1 MLKPVELIEDDE
13 SLAEAMALVASA
25 MADASRLKILCALMD
40 GRAWTATELS
50 AVADISPSTASAHL
64 SRLVNSDLLSC
75 LAQGRH
81 RYYRLAGSDVAS
93 LLENM
98 MAMAGKRAVTLST
111 STPVNLRVARTC
123 YDHLAGEVAVSL
135 YDFMLREAWIAS
147 DGTALTPA
155 GEAHF
160 TRLGVTVK
168 RISRRKAC
176 CGCLDW
182 SERRLHL
189 GGAAGAALLQH
200 GLQKGWFI
208 TTAGFR
214 EVTITPAGW
223 RALHL
228 HFQLAERSS
237 RMIN

>member
-1 MLKPVELIEDDE
+1 LI
-13 SLAEAMALVASA
+13 
-25 MADASRLKILCALMD
+25 
-40 GRAWTATELS
+40 
-50 AVADISPSTASAHL
+50 
-64 SRLVNSDLLSC
+64 C

-81 RYYRLAGSDVAS
+81 RYYRLAGSDVAG

-135 YDFMLREAWIAS
+135 YDFLLREAWIAP
-147 DGTALTPA
+147 DGTADA
-155 GEAHF
+155 RREAHF
-160 TRLGVTVK
+160 ARLGVTVK

-182 SERRLHL
+182 SERRFHL

-200 GLQKGWFI
+200 GLQKGWF
-208 TTAGFR
+208 
-214 EVTITPAGW
+214 TPPRDFAK
-223 RALHL
+223 
-228 HFQLAERSS
+228 
-237 RMIN
+237 

>member
-13 SLAEAMALVASA
+13 SLAEAMATVASA

-64 SRLVNSDLLSC
+64 SRLVNSDLLIC

-81 RYYRLAGSDVAS
+81 RYYRLAGSDVAG

-98 MAMAGKRAVTLST
+98 MTMAGKRAVTLST

-135 YDFMLREAWIAS
+135 YDFMLREAWIAP
-147 DGTALTPA
+147 DGTALTLSLI
-155 GEAHF
+155 H
-160 TRLGVTVK
+160 
-168 RISRRKAC
+168 I
-176 CGCLDW
+176 
-182 SERRLHL
+182 
-189 GGAAGAALLQH
+189 
-200 GLQKGWFI
+200 
-208 TTAGFR
+208 
-214 EVTITPAGW
+214 
-223 RALHL
+223 
-228 HFQLAERSS
+228 
-237 RMIN
+237 

>member
-1 MLKPVELIEDDE
+1 MLKPVAMIEDDE
-13 SLAEAMALVASA
+13 SLALAMAALASA
-25 MADASRLKILCALMD
+25 MADASRLKILCSLMD

-50 AVADISPSTASAHL
+50 TVADISPSTASAHL
-64 SRLVNSDLLSC
+64 SRLVSGGLLAC

-81 RYYRLAGSDVAS
+81 RYYRLAGSDVAA

-98 MAMAGKRAVTLST
+98 MTMAGKRTVVMST
-111 STPVNLRVARTC
+111 RTPVNLRVARTC

-135 YDFMLREAWIAS
+135 YDFLLREAWIAP
-147 DGTALTPA
+147 DGASLTTA
-155 GEAHF
+155 GEARF
-160 TRLGVTVK
+160 ARLGIVITSG
-168 RISRRKAC
+168 SRRKAC

-200 GLQKGWFI
+200 GLQKGWFT

-223 RALHL
+223 QALHL
-228 HFQLAERSS
+228 HFQLAKMPDR
-237 RMIN
+237 

>member
-1 MLKPVELIEDDE
+1 MLKPVERIEDDE
-13 SLAEAMALVASA
+13 SLAVAMAAVASA
-25 MADASRLKILCALMD
+25 MADGSRLKILCALMD

-50 AVADISPSTASAHL
+50 TVADISPSTTSAHL
-64 SRLVNSDLLSC
+64 SRLVSSGLLIY

-81 RYYRLAGSDVAS
+81 RYYRLASSDVAG

-98 MAMAGKRAVTLST
+98 MTMVGKRAVALTT

-123 YDHLAGEVAVSL
+123 YDHLAGEVAVLL
-135 YDFMLREAWIAS
+135 YDFLLREAWIAP
-147 DGTALTPA
+147 DGTALTTT
-155 GEAHF
+155 GEAQF
-160 TRLGVTVK
+160 SRLGMVMATG
-168 RISRRKAC
+168 SRRKTC

-182 SERRLHL
+182 SERRFHL

-200 GLQKGWFI
+200 GLQKRWFT

-214 EVTITPAGW
+214 EVTITSAGW

-228 HFQLAERSS
+228 HFQLSERS
-237 RMIN
+237 

>member
-13 SLAEAMALVASA
+13 SLAEAMATVASA

-50 AVADISPSTASAHL
+50 AVADIS
-64 SRLVNSDLLSC
+64 
-75 LAQGRH
+75 
-81 RYYRLAGSDVAS
+81 RYYRLAGSDVAG

-98 MAMAGKRAVTLST
+98 MTMAGKRAVTLST

-135 YDFMLREAWIAS
+135 YDFMLREAWIAP

-155 GEAHF
+155 GETHF
-160 TRLGVTVK
+160 ARLGVTVK
-168 RISRRKAC
+168 RTSRRKAC

-200 GLQKGWFI
+200 GLQKGWFT

-214 EVTITPAGW
+214 EVTITSAGW

-228 HFQLAERSS
+228 HFQLTERSS

>member
-1 MLKPVELIEDDE
+1 MLKPVEIIEDDE
-13 SLAEAMALVASA
+13 SLAIAMAALASA
-25 MADASRLKILCALMD
+25 MADASRLKMLCALMD

-50 AVADISPSTASAHL
+50 SVADISPSTASAHL
-64 SRLVNSDLLSC
+64 SRLVSSRLLVC

-81 RYYRLAGSDVAS
+81 RYYRLAGSDVAG

-98 MAMAGKRAVTLST
+98 MTMAGKQAVVLST
-111 STPVNLRVARTC
+111 RTPVSLRVARTC

-135 YDFMLREAWIAS
+135 YDFLLREGWITP
-147 DGTALTPA
+147 DGTALTSI

-160 TRLGVTVK
+160 ARLGIEVTLG
-168 RISRRKAC
+168 SRRKAC

-189 GGAAGAALLQH
+189 GGAAGAALLLH
-200 GLQKGWFI
+200 GQQKGWFT

-214 EVTITPAGW
+214 EVTITPEGW
-223 RALHL
+223 RALHR
-228 HFQLAERSS
+228 HFQLTERP
-237 RMIN
+237 

>member
-13 SLAEAMALVASA
+13 SLALAMAAVASA

-50 AVADISPSTASAHL
+50 TVADISPSTASAHL
-64 SRLVNSDLLSC
+64 SRLVSSGLLMC

-81 RYYRLAGSDVAS
+81 RYYRLAGSDVAG

-98 MAMAGKRAVTLST
+98 MTMAGKRAVALST
-111 STPVNLRVARTC
+111 ATPVNLRVARTC

-135 YDFMLREAWIAS
+135 YDFLLREAWIAP
-147 DGTALTPA
+147 DGTALTPV
-155 GEAHF
+155 GEAQF
-160 TRLGVTVK
+160 ARLGIMTK
-168 RISRRKAC
+168 SSSRRKAC

-182 SERRLHL
+182 SERRFHL

-200 GLQKGWFI
+200 GLQKGWF
-208 TTAGFR
+208 TTTRGFR
-214 EVTITPAGW
+214 EVTITSAGW
-223 RALHL
+223 RALHQ
-228 HFQLAERSS
+228 HFQLAKNTRSAS
-237 RMIN
+237 D

>member
-13 SLAEAMALVASA
+13 SLAEAMAAVASA

-64 SRLVNSDLLSC
+64 SRLVNSGLLIC

-81 RYYRLAGSDVAS
+81 RYYRLAGSDVAG

-98 MAMAGKRAVTLST
+98 MTMAGKRAVALAT
-111 STPVNLRVARTC
+111 STPVNLRLARTC

-135 YDFMLREAWIAS
+135 YDFLQREAWITP

-155 GEAHF
+155 GKRTLRGWEWWRSAAPGAKPAAAVWTGANDAF
-160 TRLGVTVK
+160 ILGVRRARRCCSTVW
-168 RISRRKAC
+168 R
-176 CGCLDW
+176 
-182 SERRLHL
+182 
-189 GGAAGAALLQH
+189 
-200 GLQKGWFI
+200 
-208 TTAGFR
+208 TAGL
-214 EVTITPAGW
+214 
-223 RALHL
+223 ALPRD
-228 HFQLAERSS
+228 FAK
-237 RMIN
+237 

>member
-13 SLAEAMALVASA
+13 SLAEAMAAVASA

-64 SRLVNSDLLSC
+64 SRLVNSGLLIC

-81 RYYRLAGSDVAS
+81 RYYRLAGSDVAG

-98 MAMAGKRAVTLST
+98 MTMAGKRAVALAT
-111 STPVNLRVARTC
+111 STPVNLRLARTC

-135 YDFMLREAWIAS
+135 YDFLQREAWITP

-160 TRLGVTVK
+160 ARLGVVAK
-168 RISRRKAC
+168 RGSRRKAC

-182 SERRLHL
+182 SERRFHL

-200 GLQKGWFI
+200 GLENGWFS

-223 RALHL
+223 RALYP
-228 HFQLAERSS
+228 HFQLTKKGDC
-237 RMIN
+237 

>member
-1 MLKPVELIEDDE
+1 M
-13 SLAEAMALVASA
+13 
-25 MADASRLKILCALMD
+25 
-40 GRAWTATELS
+40 
-50 AVADISPSTASAHL
+50 
-64 SRLVNSDLLSC
+64 
-75 LAQGRH
+75 
-81 RYYRLAGSDVAS
+81 
-93 LLENM
+93 
-98 MAMAGKRAVTLST
+98 
-111 STPVNLRVARTC
+111 NLRVARTC

-135 YDFMLREAWIAS
+135 YDFMLREAWIAP

-155 GEAHF
+155 GETHF
-160 TRLGVTVK
+160 ARLGVTVK
-168 RISRRKAC
+168 RTSRRKAC

-200 GLQKGWFI
+200 GLQKGWFT

-228 HFQLAERSS
+228 HFQLTERSS

>member
-1 MLKPVELIEDDE
+1 MLKPVEIIEDDE
-13 SLAEAMALVASA
+13 SLAIAMAALASA
-25 MADASRLKILCALMD
+25 MADASRLKMLCALMD

-50 AVADISPSTASAHL
+50 SVADISPSTASAHL
-64 SRLVNSDLLSC
+64 SRLVSSRLLVC

-81 RYYRLAGSDVAS
+81 RYYRLAGSDVAG

-98 MAMAGKRAVTLST
+98 MTMAGKQAVMLST
-111 STPVNLRVARTC
+111 RTPVSLRVARTC

-135 YDFMLREAWIAS
+135 YDFLLREGWITPN
-147 DGTALTPA
+147 GTALTSI

-160 TRLGVTVK
+160 ARLGIVVTLG
-168 RISRRKAC
+168 SRRKAC

-182 SERRLHL
+182 SERRFHL
-189 GGAAGAALLQH
+189 GGAAGAALLLH
-200 GLQKGWFI
+200 GQQKGWFT

-214 EVTITPAGW
+214 EVTITPEGW

-228 HFQLAERSS
+228 HFQLVGRP
-237 RMIN
+237 